1 MVVITTDAAH
11 GMITARRTMRR
22 PGNALLRICASPRE
36 MTTVAATTTTTQT
49 IVRAKIGQK

>member
-11 GMITARRTMRR
+11 GMITARRTIRR
-22 PGNALLRICASPRE
+22 PGNALFRIWARPSE
-36 MTTVAATTTTTQT
+36 MRTVAATTTTTQT